1 MKSLWL
7 NHLRIRKIYY
17 IAKLKRLQWLDTEKI
32 KQNQE
37 KRLRKI
43 INHAYNNVQ
52 FYHDLFNSEKIKPS
66 DIKTVKDLKRIPI
79 ITKKDVRDNYPETIV
94 ARNTNLDDC
103 FIANTSGST
112 GIPLKICFSYKDRD
126 YLHSL
131 TSHIYLE
138 SGVRWFDKIV
148 AIQFIPHDIKKNWLN
163 KFGKIFRHTISVL
176 DPIEDIFNELCKI
189 KPDVIYTYPSILS
202 LIAIEKNKNKK
213 LSVSPKKIF
222 TTGEALTDSS
232 RKKLIDIFDSDIM
245 RNYVSV
251 EFGPLA
257 FECKEHTG
265 YHILTDNVVMEFIKD
280 GNDVGY
286 GENGEVIVTGLN
298 NYNMPLIRY
307 RLGDIAILSKDKCS
321 CGRGLPLVKYFVGR
335 EDDFLILPSGRKISP
350 RMINHIEHL
359 NGIASYKII
368 QKEPEHIVVKVV
380 KSEDFNGNTTREV
393 IEIIKSG
400 CAGEKVSVEVEL
412 VNQIPKGITG
422 KRRTVVSEVNS

>member
-1 MKSLWL
+1 MKNLWL
-7 NHLRIRKIYY
+7 NHLRLRKMYY
-17 IAKLKRLQWLDTEKI
+17 IAKLKRLQRLDPEKI

-66 DIKTVKDLKRIPI
+66 DIKTVQDLKRIPI
-79 ITKKDVRDNYPETIV
+79 ITKKDVRDNYPEKIV
-94 ARNTNLDDC
+94 AKNTNLDDC

-131 TSHIYLE
+131 TSYIYLE
-138 SGVRWFDKIV
+138 AGVRWFDKIV
-148 AIQFIPHDIKKNWLN
+148 AIQFIPNDKNRNWFN

-176 DPIEDIFNELCKI
+176 DPIEDIFNELCTI
-189 KPDVIYTYPSILS
+189 KPNVIYTYPSILS
-202 LIAIEKNKNKK
+202 LLAIEKNNNK
-213 LSVSPKKIF
+213 SFFSPRQIF

-232 RKKLIDIFDSDIM
+232 REKFINIFGSDIL

-265 YHILTDNVVMEFIKD
+265 YHILTDNVVMEFTKNGKD
-280 GNDVGY
+280 IDY
-286 GENGEVIVTGLN
+286 GEIGEVLVTGLN
-298 NYNMPLIRY
+298 NYKMPLIRY
-307 RLGDIAILSKDKCS
+307 RLGDIAVPSEAKCS
-321 CGRGLPLVKYFVGR
+321 CGRGLPLVKHFVGR
-335 EDDFLILPSGRKISP
+335 EDDFLVLPSGRKISP
-350 RMINHIEHL
+350 RMINHIEHI

-368 QKEPEHIVVKVV
+368 QKKPERIVVKIV
-380 KSEDFNGNTTREV
+380 KSEDFNGNTTRDV
-393 IEIIKSG
+393 IGIIKSG
-400 CAGEKVSVEVEL
+400 CAGEEVSVEVEL
-412 VNQIPKGITG
+412 VDQISKGRTG
-422 KRRTVVSEVNS
+422 KRRTVVSEVSK